1 MRILILRS
9 ERRTSGEKPKDVYS
23 QEFTSSYA
31 EKVIGN
37 LAGEEGFCSACGP
50 DCNACRTPYNRKF
63 AKNIAGVIAFPPI
76 LPYLLEKPRDYV
88 PRDIPAHDILL
99 AINIHE
105 QILIEIL
112 KGCSG
117 AGTRGAVV
125 PLEAGEWVSGSAQS
139 EARAICEEND
149 VEICFPKP
157 FCGFDPPSGTVLD
170 EFRRRFHIG
179 KPEVELELRGD
190 TIGRAYVNVSAACG
204 ATYYVAR
211 WLAGKR
217 VNDDLKYQVISKR
230 LHSYPCTASMKWD
243 DELGDTPL
251 HVAGQAHY
259 EILAP
264 LRETAPEEPA
274 MVMSPVG
281 KMVLKPVPVQENV
294 ENVERAKRAILEE
307 LRRKGTVSLA
317 GLKRKRKITPAAMHS
332 ALLILK
338 QEGKIRTE
346 GQKIVKV

>member
-1 MRILILRS
+1 MRLLIFRS
-9 ERRTSGEKPKDVYS
+9 ERRTGGEKPKNVYA
-23 QEFTSSYA
+23 QEFTSPYA

-37 LAGEEGFCSACGP
+37 LVAEEGFCSACGP

-63 AKNIAGVIAFPPI
+63 GKNIAGVIAFPPI

-112 KGCSG
+112 KSCGDAG
-117 AGTRGAVV
+117 ARGVVV
-125 PLEAGEWVSGSAQS
+125 PLEAGDWVSGTARS

-157 FCGFDPPSGTVLD
+157 FCSFDPPSGTVLA

-190 TIGRAYVNVSAACG
+190 TIERAYVNVSAACG

-217 VNDDLKYQVISKR
+217 VDDDLKYQVISKR

-264 LRETAPEEPA
+264 LRETAPEEPG

-281 KMVLKPVPVQENV
+281 RMVLKPVPVQENI

-317 GLKRKRKITPAAMHS
+317 GLKRERKITPAAMHS

-346 GQKIVKV
+346 GPKIVKV